1 MYKNEGKSDSRSF
14 GQASSTISS
23 SSSNS
28 NPTNVPEIKLNPAQ
42 RALKSMETSHRSQL
56 VIRQKVAV
64 IGDSAVG
71 KTALI
76 EMFHSGGQSFP
87 KNYVMTIGCDFKVK
101 MIQLDDKITNGLN
114 VGVELYFF
122 DTAGQSVFNQ
132 RQLAQKYWENV
143 STVIAVYDVG
153 NRDSFVSLSKWLT
166 ELQAVAP
173 HRPLSGIVI
182 ANKMDLRDVGRMA
195 IGSDEGQQ
203 FAQQHGLTFFQTSAL
218 DSKGVD
224 APFQHVAVKAY
235 EKYTNNLE
243 RVQKM
248 L

>member
-1 MYKNEGKSDSRSF
+1 MSRKANASTKSDSSN
-14 GQASSTISS
+14 AIDPSTSTPSSTSQ
-23 SSSNS
+23 
-28 NPTNVPEIKLNPAQ
+28 PTTQLNPAQ
-42 RALKSMETSHRSQL
+42 RALKSMETAHRSQL

-64 IGDSAVG
+64 IGDAAVG
-71 KTALI
+71 KTALVQ
-76 EMFHSGGQSFP
+76 MFHSGGQTFP
-87 KNYVMTIGCDFKVK
+87 KNYVMTIGCDFTVK
-101 MIQLDDKITNGLN
+101 MVQLKDDITGGLN

-143 STVIAVYDVG
+143 STVVAVYDVG

-203 FAQQHGLTFFQTSAL
+203 FAREHGLEFFQTSAL
-218 DSKGVD
+218 ESKGVD
-224 APFQHVAVKAY
+224 APFQHVAVRAY
-235 EKYTNNLE
+235 EKYKNNLA

>member
-1 MYKNEGKSDSRSF
+1 MASKMESKSDTP
-14 GQASSTISS
+14 TIT
-23 SSSNS
+23 
-28 NPTNVPEIKLNPAQ
+28 PAVVKPVEQLNPAQ
-42 RALKSMETSHRSQL
+42 RALKSMETAHRSQL

-64 IGDSAVG
+64 IGDAAVG
-71 KTALI
+71 KTALVQ
-76 EMFHSGGQSFP
+76 MFHSGGQTFP
-87 KNYVMTIGCDFKVK
+87 KNYVMTIGCDFNVK
-101 MIQLDDKITNGLN
+101 MVQLSDEVTNGLN

-143 STVIAVYDVG
+143 STVIAVYDAG

-173 HRPLSGIVI
+173 HRPLSGIVV

-195 IGSDEGQQ
+195 VGSDEGEQ
-203 FAQQHGLTFFQTSAL
+203 FARQHGLDFFQTSAL
-218 DSKGVD
+218 ENKGVE
-224 APFQHVAVKAY
+224 APFQHVAVRAY
-235 EKYTNNLE
+235 EKYKNNLE